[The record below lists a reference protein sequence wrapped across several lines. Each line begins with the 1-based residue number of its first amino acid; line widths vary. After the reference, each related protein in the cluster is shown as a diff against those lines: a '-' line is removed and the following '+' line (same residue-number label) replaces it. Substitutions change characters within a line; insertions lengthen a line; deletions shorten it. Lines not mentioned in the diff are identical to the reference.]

1 MANTYHD
8 QLTGSDLHANKIDAT
23 TGTELTT
30 ASQAIY
36 DNRWTRQ
43 SRAVNT
49 SAPLTGGGS
58 LTMDRT
64 LSIPPAT
71 AAVDGYLTA
80 ANWTAFNAKQPAL
93 GYTPVNKAGDTMSG
107 LLTAPLRDSG
117 GQVYNAKAFGAVGD
131 GKQVFDGSMA
141 SGSPILTSATA
152 GFASGDI
159 GKIVIVTGAGGLG
172 NGSLLYATIQAYIS
186 TTQVTLSSSATHTV
200 SSKSVVSGTN
210 DFASLT
216 SACTAAASKGGTVL
230 VPVGMYV
237 LPPVA
242 ALILPKN
249 VCIAGT
255 DREGSIIIGSG
266 LASAAYGSGSTLRDV
281 TIDTNNWSA
290 AISLNLLGSD
300 NLVHNVH
307 FKNWGRFAVDFA
319 FDATASVGCTN
330 SYLQYCI
337 FDHNGLSSTNGGTWI
352 CEGAYKYIHILH
364 NTFRGALTNNG
375 CAFEVYIG
383 PPFDE
388 STNVGLFIRDN
399 VYAGLYG
406 KNAYIVGRFLRMTG
420 NTITNVE
427 ISSGFG
433 TESGAGTIATYDVDI
448 AENVW
453 VKNGANNTETRLI
466 VSPSSVAT
474 DTGIL
479 SNVRIHD
486 NQFGFGGI
494 SASASAVNPAG
505 GNFIYDLQIYHN
517 SFVDAY
523 TSSIFIELDG
533 KNVTFDGLIIADNA
547 FLNWRAVNSSS
558 WAAIAFASVSGVGT
572 ITFIRSQMR
581 GNTFGPARS
590 GNTNAIKLDVA
601 ASGSIIGP
609 LSLFNNEFSGY
620 SLVDIS
626 PSVLSYLPIRA
637 ASIATALAT
646 KTAAYTLTATDSVIL
661 ADATSAAFSV
671 TLPSAA
677 GITGRQYTIKRV
689 NSSSNNVGIGTTS
702 SQLIDGVSTKT
713 LGAQN
718 SAATLVSDGANWQI
732 VNLVGTVN

>member
-1 MANTYHD
+1 M
-8 QLTGSDLHANKIDAT
+8 
-23 TGTELTT
+23 
-30 ASQAIY
+30 
-36 DNRWTRQ
+36 
-43 SRAVNT
+43 
-49 SAPLTGGGS
+49 
-58 LTMDRT
+58 
-64 LSIPPAT
+64 
-71 AAVDGYLTA
+71 
-80 ANWTAFNAKQPAL
+80 
-93 GYTPVNKAGDTMSG
+93 
-107 LLTAPLRDSG
+107 
-117 GQVYNAKAFGAVGD
+117 
-131 GKQVFDGSMA
+131 
-141 SGSPILTSATA
+141 
-152 GFASGDI
+152 
-159 GKIVIVTGAGGLG
+159 
-172 NGSLLYATIQAYIS
+172 
-186 TTQVTLSSSATHTV
+186 
-200 SSKSVVSGTN
+200 
-210 DFASLT
+210 
-216 SACTAAASKGGTVL
+216 
-230 VPVGMYV
+230 GMYV

-249 VCIAGT
+249 VCIAGA

-266 LASAAYGSGSTLRDV
+266 LASAAYGGGGTLRDV

-300 NLVHNVH
+300 NLIHNVH

-319 FDATASVGCTN
+319 FDATAGVGCTN

-364 NTFRGALTNNG
+364 NTFRGNLTNNG

-420 NTITNVE
+420 NTINTNVE

-486 NQFGFGGI
+486 NQFEFGGI
-494 SASASAVNPAG
+494 SAAAAAVNPSG

-533 KNVTFDGLIIADNA
+533 KNVTFDGLIIADNS

-572 ITFIRSQMR
+572 ITFVRSQMR
-581 GNTFGPARS
+581 GNTFGPSRS

-601 ASGSIIGP
+601 AGGSIIGP

-620 SLVDIS
+620 FYNVTWFRRSRASAGAGATAACDGRRPPRNCGVARPGRTRAS
-626 PSVLSYLPIRA
+626 PSRRA
-637 ASIATALAT
+637 AEREGS
-646 KTAAYTLTATDSVIL
+646 
-661 ADATSAAFSV
+661 
-671 TLPSAA
+671 
-677 GITGRQYTIKRV
+677 R
-689 NSSSNNVGIGTTS
+689 
-702 SQLIDGVSTKT
+702 
-713 LGAQN
+713 
-718 SAATLVSDGANWQI
+718 
-732 VNLVGTVN
+732 